1 MINNFWFYLL
11 ITPIVISILA
21 LNSLFVHK
29 SPSIPVF
36 ENALEYCQNVDNNNV
51 YSDQGTAQDICIDEY
66 WDILTVYDLKEQS
79 VIEEKK
85 IKSLTNQLIPSF
97 KNGNTIYIKGSFK

>member
-1 MINNFWFYLL
+1 MINNFWFYFL

-29 SPSIPVF
+29 SPSTPIF
-36 ENALEYCQNVDNNNV
+36 ENALEHCQSVDNNFV

-66 WDILTVYDLKEQS
+66 MNAPWAIEL
-79 VIEEKK
+79 VIKIFLLFGFIFIIPLFIYLRKK
-85 IKSLTNQLIPSF
+85 I
-97 KNGNTIYIKGSFK
+97 